1 MEKYTNLKEMV
12 YNAVLQE
19 IISGKYQPGDILNE
33 KKLIEKYEVSKS
45 PVRDALISL
54 CADGIVRSIPRYGYE
69 VIRLT
74 HMDIYE
80 MLQYREFLEG
90 GILQS
95 SYKRFGPSEIATLKE
110 LNRDCQR
117 DDVDPVQHWH
127 YNMNFHAKLM
137 EFCGNEFITR
147 NVAFTPRLCPTLL
160 EPTRRSTPLFRYQT
174 P

>member
-19 IISGKYQPGDILNE
+19 IISGKYQPGNILNE

-90 GILQS
+90 GI
-95 SYKRFGPSEIATLKE
+95 
-110 LNRDCQR
+110 
-117 DDVDPVQHWH
+117 
-127 YNMNFHAKLM
+127 
-137 EFCGNEFITR
+137 
-147 NVAFTPRLCPTLL
+147 
-160 EPTRRSTPLFRYQT
+160 
-174 P
+174 